1 MYRSEITDHGIQVFD
16 LTRLRDLA
24 RSNYKGNIPRI
35 EPDYVAREVGSTHNI
50 VAAPEA
56 GKIIGVGLSPFGI
69 SEGNTNIQCPDGSM
83 AVFDVA
89 GDNALSPVFEECYFD
104 GTIGWANFGYV
115 HDAHCI
121 QYNGPDVNFQGENL
135 CVLFAE
141 KVVSIMSLD
150 TNLPISQITYPS
162 AAYIHQGWFSEDQTT
177 IFVDDELDELFNSNF
192 VTLPEPIIPE
202 FEEALGFIGLNAEG
216 IKNSGI
222 NGFSQTYIVDASDLS
237 GLSIKATFKSPVQSV
252 DHNLY
257 VKGDKIYHANYASG
271 ARVRQMAGD
280 TIQEV
285 AFFDMQVD
293 CDDYNPSVC
302 SPFTGVW
309 THYPYYESGLT
320 TASSIYEGL
329 FILRPTV

>member
-1 MYRSEITDHGIQVFD
+1 M
-16 LTRLRDLA
+16 
-24 RSNYKGNIPRI
+24 
-35 EPDYVAREVGSTHNI
+35 GSTHNI

-56 GKIIGVGLSPFGI
+56 GKIIGVGVTPLGI
-69 SEGNTNIQCPDGSM
+69 SEGNINVQCPDGSL
-83 AVFDVA
+83 AVFDVS

-104 GTIGWANFGYV
+104 DTIGWFLSSGYV
-115 HDAHCI
+115 HDAQCI
-121 QYNGPDVNFQGENL
+121 QYSGPDVNFQGENL

-141 KVVSIMSLD
+141 RVVSIMSLD
-150 TNLPISQITYPS
+150 TYTPISQITYPS
-162 AAYIHQGWFSEDQTT
+162 AVYVHQGWFSEDQNT
-177 IFVDDELDELFNSNF
+177 IFIDDELDELFNNNF
-192 VTLPEPIIPE
+192 VTLPESAIPD
-202 FEEALGFIGLNAEG
+202 FEAFLGLIGLDSEG

-222 NGFSQTYIVDASDLS
+222 NGFSQTYIIDASNLS
-237 GLSIKATFKSPVQSV
+237 NLSMKATFKSPVQSV

-271 ARVRQMAGD
+271 ARVREMAGD
-280 TIQEV
+280 TIEEV
-285 AFFDMQVD
+285 AFLDMQTD
-293 CDDYNPSVC
+293 CDDFDPSVC